1 MAKTGRPKSE
11 DSITHF
17 VGVKLNNHD
26 YDLVIEY
33 CKKHNVTLSH
43 MIRYGLQ
50 LQLQDEGENLER
62 LD

>member
-33 CKKHNVTLSH
+33 CKKHNMTLSH

-50 LQLQDEGENLER
+50 LQLQDEGEDLER

>member
-26 YDLVIEY
+26 YNLVIEY
-33 CKKHNVTLSH
+33 CKKHNMTLSH

-50 LQLQDEGENLER
+50 LQLQDEGEDLER

>member
-1 MAKTGRPKSE
+1 MAKTGRAKSE

-33 CKKHNVTLSH
+33 CKKHNMTLSH

>member
-11 DSITHF
+11 DSITYF

-33 CKKHNVTLSH
+33 CKKHNLTLSH

>member
-33 CKKHNVTLSH
+33 CRKHNMTLSH

-50 LQLQDEGENLER
+50 LQLQDEGEDLER

>member
-33 CKKHNVTLSH
+33 CKKHNMTLSH
-43 MIRYGLQ
+43 MIRYGLH
-50 LQLQDEGENLER
+50 LQLQDEGEDLER

>member
-17 VGVKLNNHD
+17 VGAKLNNHD

-33 CKKHNVTLSH
+33 CKKHNMTLSH

>member
-33 CKKHNVTLSH
+33 CKKHNMTLSH